1 MGPEQ
6 AAVDL
11 GGVADRSCLVDP
23 HHPQVSLG
31 EPQVMAGLSCGGES
45 LELQGAPGPV
55 DPASLGVVA
64 VDLLGGTDPA
74 DVVDC
79 IVESTHLPDRRLW

>member
-1 MGPEQ
+1 
-6 AAVDL
+6 
-11 GGVADRSCLVDP
+11 
-23 HHPQVSLG
+23 
-31 EPQVMAGLSCGGES
+31 MAGLSCGGES